1 MNIEYESLPPEFSVV
16 IRLETIGDQP
26 RFLKI
31 SASDEERMALAKR
44 FSLVNIDE
52 LSAELALKW
61 RKTNEVLS
69 LKGHFSARVTQSCV
83 LTLNPVDAELNE
95 EIDILFSQR
104 LENTMPFVDPNESEL
119 LDSLEIDVGEIV
131 AEELSLS
138 IEPYPRCKNI
148 DPETFD
154 LGHGAQ
160 FVSGENTRGEVQ
172 DLEKKPHPFDALAI
186 MKPKIQER

>member
-1 MNIEYESLPPEFSVV
+1 
-16 IRLETIGDQP
+16 
-26 RFLKI
+26 
-31 SASDEERMALAKR
+31 
-44 FSLVNIDE
+44 
-52 LSAELALKW
+52 
-61 RKTNEVLS
+61 VLS
-69 LKGHFSARVTQSCV
+69 LKGHFSARVPQSCV

-104 LENTMPFVDPNESEL
+104 SENTMPFVAPNEIEL
-119 LDSLEIDVGEIV
+119 LDSPEIDVGEIV

-148 DPETFD
+148 DPATFD

-160 FVSGENTRGEVQ
+160 FESGENTREEVQ

-186 MKPKIQER
+186 MKPKI